1 MRDRQQAA
9 PEAGEIPHG
18 THRKGDPH
26 KGKTGRRVSPRQ
38 RQGAGRIPNDAV
50 KKGPHGDAGG
60 RGEPQT
66 HHQHQPAAVHGVGE
80 ALEQQQRPDNPPAP
94 ANQHVGQQG
103 APEAKP
109 DTASGPVQPQ
119 PIGTGQRIEAEQHHQ
134 DLPHRGQNGAQQ
146 KLGIAG
152 VEVIERS
159 DLTADRHRLPECA
172 GQRLAIGHR
181 LQHADLT
188 VKGAYHLRQR
198 RVDQLGDQD
207 ELAVVEHRHLRLGA
221 LTGIPLQ
228 MVGDHHQ
235 RIDVATAQGV
245 GTGIDGVKLLRHLEP
260 GRAIQRE
267 GELAREHAVV
277 EIHQPH
283 LEVAG
288 QPCREDPAEDPHQQQ
303 RHPAHQGTTERIL
316 PQQPKFTS
324 HQSSTSTLMPTRSP
338 STGCSGRA
346 STWKL
351 FMSKP

>member
-1 MRDRQQAA
+1 MNSSSVQT
-9 PEAGEIPHG
+9 IP
-18 THRKGDPH
+18 
-26 KGKTGRRVSPRQ
+26 
-38 RQGAGRIPNDAV
+38 
-50 KKGPHGDAGG
+50 
-60 RGEPQT
+60 
-66 HHQHQPAAVHGVGE
+66 
-80 ALEQQQRPDNPPAP
+80 
-94 ANQHVGQQG
+94 
-103 APEAKP
+103 
-109 DTASGPVQPQ
+109 QPQ
-119 PIGTGQRIEAEQHHQ
+119 PISAWGSRVRQRPNQTPRVVQSSPSRSVRASALRPKQHHQ
-134 DLPHRGQNGAQQ
+134 DLPYRGQNGAQQ
-146 KLGIAG
+146 KLGVAG

-198 RVDQLGDQD
+198 RVDKLGDQD

-235 RIDVATAQGV
+235 RIDVATAQGS
-245 GTGIDGVKLLRHLEP
+245 GSGIDGVKLLRHLEP

-267 GELAREHAVV
+267 GELARQHAVV

-303 RHPAHQGTTERIL
+303 RHPAHQGTAERIL
-316 PQQPKFTS
+316 PKQPKFTS

-351 FMSKP
+351 FISKPWRVSVARQVAKSPITATWVTLKRTI